1 MKHLLIFILAL
12 ICFQTLKASNYP
24 GYIID
29 NQNNRH
35 NGYVQMFKGFDKD
48 IFLKTELEGTKKK
61 IKSVELKEIGL
72 YSENIKD
79 TVIYTKH
86 NAAEMLFGGK
96 LKKLDEQVWAHQ
108 IYKSD
113 KIEGYY
119 APSAISDVTNTPG
132 GSTKTIN
139 EYQTFNGY
147 IKLPQDNFII
157 FIYTKYGNGPIVV
170 GGHKTMRTMF
180 KYAVKKACPLIE
192 EKLDK
197 EKYKMEEFIKML
209 EGYTEFC
216 K

>member
-1 MKHLLIFILAL
+1 MMKLLILSTLVFFQFQILM
-12 ICFQTLKASNYP
+12 ASYYP

-29 NQNNRH
+29 HQNNRH
-35 NGYVQMFKGFDKD
+35 NGYIQMFKGFDKV
-48 IFLKTELEGTKKK
+48 IILKEDLKGSKKEF
-61 IKSVELKEIGL
+61 KSVDLRIIGL

-79 TVIYTKH
+79 TVIYTRH
-86 NAAEMLFGGK
+86 NAARYVIGAK
-96 LKKLDEQVWAHQ
+96 LKIDDDKMWAHQ

-113 KIEGYY
+113 KIEGYFM
-119 APSAISDVTNTPG
+119 PNTESDVINTPG
-132 GSTKTIN
+132 SRNIN
-139 EYQTFNGY
+139 SYQVFEGFV
-147 IKLPQDNFII
+147 KLPTDNYLVHVFTN
-157 FIYTKYGNGPIVV
+157 FGDRPLVL